1 MVRASTHVFFAAT
14 LLLGCIEAPPDAQLT
29 PNSNNQ
35 NNTNGDTNNS
45 TTVSN
50 NDDPLCDVSLLVSG
64 SMSVGDLQVTKS
76 GDTILFGARFWNVEG
91 ERNPVLKF
99 GTITND
105 AVEVFPFVVPSGSF
119 SMALTSVD
127 PLEFHVFRASLGEEV
142 ELLKCTPNE
151 CTQIKTYA
159 GQQPNFAAVEDDGS
173 MILALKTTD
182 EFRIIRIAPNAE
194 YAESVRNIEPRED
207 VDWFFADLVNA
218 ESGPTILG
226 FWSPA
231 LSPKFS
237 RDLVSGAASPQF
249 EECGQGI
256 PQGIRGSDNVL
267 YTGSAVRVTNCTSPT
282 KLLDGRV
289 QSIDYLEDHNLL
301 AYVLGVAPNSGPLGV
316 VLDETQIEITPGMNF
331 VRAETLGNDL
341 YVLAG
346 SQVNGLYLY
355 ETSLDQDAITAC
367 QGLR

>member
-64 SMSVGDLQVTKS
+64 SMSLGDLQVTKS
-76 GDTILFGARFWNVEG
+76 GDTILFGARFWSVEG
-91 ERNPVLKF
+91 EGAALKF
-99 GTITND
+99 GTITNEG
-105 AVEVFPFVVPSGSF
+105 VEVFPFVVPTGSF
-119 SMALTSVD
+119 SMALTSVE
-127 PLEFHVFRASLGEEV
+127 PLEFHVFRAGLGEEV

-194 YAESVRNIEPRED
+194 YAESVTNVEPRDD
-207 VDWFFADLVNA
+207 VDWNFADLVNA

-226 FWSPA
+226 LWSP
-231 LSPKFS
+231 LLLPKFS

-267 YTGSAVRVTNCTSPT
+267 YTGSAVRVTNCISPT
-282 KLLDGRV
+282 KLLDGKV
-289 QSIDYLEDHNLL
+289 KSIDYLGDQNLL
-301 AYVLGVAPNSGPLGV
+301 AYVLDVAPSAGPLGV